1 MKEKIKE
8 KKKILIIS
16 VLALMFAAMAA
27 VGLYYWY
34 QNAYYVA
41 TEDARIT
48 ADLVKISPQISGKL
62 LEFTVSEGDQVSQD
76 QVLGRQEMVSLPDT
90 SLDLS
95 VIKAPISGTI
105 IRKAANL
112 GEVVGPGQPLAMVAD
127 LNKVYVSVNIE
138 ETKLGRVR
146 PGQNVEIRVDSCP
159 GWVFNG
165 TVESIGQAASSTFS
179 LIPTSTGGNF
189 TKVIQRIPV
198 KIKLVNDRGKTLL
211 PGVNAEVKIQVK

>member
-16 VLALMFAAMAA
+16 VLTLMFAAMAA

-62 LEFTVSEGDQVSQD
+62 LEFTVNEGDQVSQD
-76 QVLGRQEMVSLPDT
+76 QVIGRQEMVSLPDT

-112 GEVVGPGQPLAMVAD
+112 GEVVGPGQPLAMVAN
-127 LNKVYVSVNIE
+127 LNKVYVSANIE

-159 GWVFNG
+159 AWVFNG
-165 TVESIGQAASSTFS
+165 TVESLGQAASSTFS
-179 LIPTSTGGNF
+179 IIPTSTGGNF

-198 KIKLVNDRGKTLL
+198 KIKLINDSGKTLL
-211 PGVNAEVKIQVK
+211 PGVNAEVKIYVK